1 MGKECGSSTVEDSS
15 TATSVSSTPAF
26 ISDDDSLFTKYFN
39 FICEKAEEMKQ
50 WEVAPLYESFCKEHE
65 KGKHEKGEHEKGKDE
80 RNGGFAFDPE
90 KYKVVY
96 SREKGKNKVSDVAVE
111 KPNEEVPTDDGIDNI
126 DVENE
131 TVDLSSVDDVVNK
144 VVNEGVVGDR
154 IQDNSVISAYL
165 LHSGVMPEHTFL
177 GFVYKELFAPILM
190 RRKTVLDY
198 CFLHDHDL
206 RIGEDLVVFSF
217 HHMLT
222 RDDIISLSAKTMITS
237 NVIDCWSFLLN
248 DMLVKVGKG
257 LSPTR
262 SFFCTSHSASL
273 FKLIKAA
280 DDEKDLYRK
289 EISNVWDTVIENSEG
304 SLDIGADLVFIP
316 VHFGDHFFCVVVN
329 FVGKTVD
336 YLDNRVYDDFED
348 SIWVLATNSIVEIF
362 GSYLVEK
369 GFERGSEVRNF
380 KFVNVAFG
388 WKSEG
393 SQNLD
398 CGVFVMIHMMFY
410 AGKLFKS
417 ELHDALKRII
427 YRAEIAAI
435 LVLANINKIR
445 KKLLDLVDDF
455 TKTKAPLLPVL
466 LEKRRLA
473 ELEAARA
480 EADALEALR
489 VMAEEPDDGVGT
501 PGPRKK
507 SMPGTPMSAGM
518 IRSGR
523 GSRPNSMVLVAQ

>member
-1 MGKECGSSTVEDSS
+1 
-15 TATSVSSTPAF
+15 
-26 ISDDDSLFTKYFN
+26 
-39 FICEKAEEMKQ
+39 
-50 WEVAPLYESFCKEHE
+50 
-65 KGKHEKGEHEKGKDE
+65 
-80 RNGGFAFDPE
+80 
-90 KYKVVY
+90 
-96 SREKGKNKVSDVAVE
+96 
-111 KPNEEVPTDDGIDNI
+111 
-126 DVENE
+126 
-131 TVDLSSVDDVVNK
+131 
-144 VVNEGVVGDR
+144 
-154 IQDNSVISAYL
+154 
-165 LHSGVMPEHTFL
+165 
-177 GFVYKELFAPILM
+177 M

-198 CFLHDHDL
+198 CFLHDHNL

-217 HHMLT
+217 HNMLT

-248 DMLVKVGKG
+248 DMLVKAGKG
-257 LSPTR
+257 LSSTR

-289 EISNVWDTVIENSEG
+289 EICNAWDTVIENNEG
-304 SLDIGADLVFIP
+304 SLDIGADL
-316 VHFGDHFFCVVVN
+316 
-329 FVGKTVD
+329 TVD

-362 GSYLVEK
+362 GSFLVEK
-369 GFERGSEVRNF
+369 GFERGSEVCNF

-388 WKSEG
+388 WKSKG

-417 ELHDALKRII
+417 ELHDLLKRII

-435 LVLANINKIR
+435 LVLADINKIR
-445 KKLLDLVDDF
+445 KQLLDLVDDF

-466 LEKRRLA
+466 LKKRKLA
-473 ELEAARA
+473 DLEAERA
-480 EADALEALR
+480 EADALEAVR

-501 PGPRKK
+501 PRSMKK
-507 SMPGTPMSAGM
+507 SMPDTPMSDVM

-523 GSRPNSMVLVAQ
+523 GSRPNSDGLGCSIKRGQGDTNLVVVSKIMRANSRYTRAMPRKKKQVVDYCFLDDYNLANDELLFSTGNAILDRSDILSTKPENYTELRIIAAWSVVLNFMEVKEKEAPVMMFLGTQHMGIFEDMLEQGGDSDDA